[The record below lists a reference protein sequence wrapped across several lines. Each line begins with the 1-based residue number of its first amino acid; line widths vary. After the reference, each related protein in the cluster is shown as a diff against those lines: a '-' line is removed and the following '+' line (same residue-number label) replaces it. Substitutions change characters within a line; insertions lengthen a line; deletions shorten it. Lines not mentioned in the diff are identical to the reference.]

1 MGSILFIR
9 LEGIFGRVPIEK
21 GVVSVWFN
29 MFANKFGIVKGAY
42 LQPAN
47 RWGMLVKRYRE
58 TINGAMIP

>member
-9 LEGIFGRVPIEK
+9 LKGIFGRVPIEK

-29 MFANKFGIVKGAY
+29 MFANKFGIVKAAY

-47 RWGMLVKRYRE
+47 RW
-58 TINGAMIP
+58 